1 MKVCDKFSIHEKI
14 EQLIDNEIEKK
25 LIDGDEYE
33 LIVSLDFVFQRYA
46 KSEVPNKK
54 IYDTYDKNII
64 TLEVK
69 CHLDLLEKAQII
81 L

>member
-33 LIVSLDFVFQRYA
+33 LIVSLLILYFKDIQKVKYQI
-46 KSEVPNKK
+46 KK
-54 IYDTYDKNII
+54 YTIHMIKI
-64 TLEVK
+64 
-69 CHLDLLEKAQII
+69 LLH
-81 L
+81 